1 MGWGAGRLWWR
12 PVFEHA
18 KSKLVVRS
26 LKSQRQVVL
35 LGRGAVLDGERE
47 MIGLSLD
54 VEVGI
59 APSMKLGAAAQ
70 CLPSAEVVGSFSS
83 VVDDN
88 NGEMKQTLEL
98 TEVSQNGGD
107 IGRSVFVD
115 TVEAQCEISPS
126 LHHGSP

>member
-107 IGRSVFVD
+107 IGRSVFVS
-115 TVEAQCEISPS
+115 VYR
-126 LHHGSP
+126 

>member
-47 MIGLSLD
+47 MIGLSL
-54 VEVGI
+54 
-59 APSMKLGAAAQ
+59 
-70 CLPSAEVVGSFSS
+70 
-83 VVDDN
+83 
-88 NGEMKQTLEL
+88 
-98 TEVSQNGGD
+98 
-107 IGRSVFVD
+107 
-115 TVEAQCEISPS
+115 
-126 LHHGSP
+126 

>member
-35 LGRGAVLDGERE
+35 LCRGAVLDGERE

-88 NGEMKQTLEL
+88 NGEMKT
-98 TEVSQNGGD
+98 NAG
-107 IGRSVFVD
+107 
-115 TVEAQCEISPS
+115 A
-126 LHHGSP
+126 HGSKPEWRRHRKKRFRRYGGGEQRGRGAGA

>member
-1 MGWGAGRLWWR
+1 MQRASWSFA
-12 PVFEHA
+12 PV
-18 KSKLVVRS
+18 
-26 LKSQRQVVL
+26 KSQRQVVL

-98 TEVSQNGGD
+98 TEVDKPEWRRHRKKRFRRIYHGD
-107 IGRSVFVD
+107 
-115 TVEAQCEISPS
+115 P
-126 LHHGSP
+126 